1 MALLLGIE
9 AWCVPPILAD
19 VHHKGLV
26 SYFLQVFSYL
36 ANKLLFINYA
46 KLSQNIA
53 QRTNTFDKNCLFK
66 LGV

>member
-9 AWCVPPILAD
+9 AWCVPILAD
-19 VHHKGLV
+19 VHHKRFV

-53 QRTNTFDKNCLFK
+53 QRTNTFDKKLFI
-66 LGV
+66 